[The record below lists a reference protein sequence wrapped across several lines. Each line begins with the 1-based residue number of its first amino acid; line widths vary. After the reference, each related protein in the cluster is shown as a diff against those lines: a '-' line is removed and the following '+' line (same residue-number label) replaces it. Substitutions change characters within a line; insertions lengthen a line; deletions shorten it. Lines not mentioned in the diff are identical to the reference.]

1 MFQYNQ
7 LFFLEGGEWIYMDLL
22 HYYMGRGVVNHSWLM
37 GFQECIRTQN
47 TGSKSKTQL
56 PQKKEN
62 YRLACFFKRNGL
74 VLQGKLTGHTIYTTT
89 TTHYRLKLHNR
100 LLHISI
106 IIIIIYFSRTWKT
119 WSHDLGCHRRVDPL
133 KDVDLFLCHPSTP
146 TTSSMFA
153 DVTTF
158 SRETLYSFI
167 TRMATWRLYANFF
180 FSKNFLFFFKMLTIF
195 IARWRTWKVVDFI
208 PRCHYMFT

>member
-1 MFQYNQ
+1 
-7 LFFLEGGEWIYMDLL
+7 MDLL

-74 VLQGKLTGHTIYTTT
+74 VLQGKLTGHTIYTEQQLPTIVQSYTT
-89 TTHYRLKLHNR
+89 GYYISV
-100 LLHISI
+100 LLLLYTI
-106 IIIIIYFSRTWKT
+106 ILSNQWKT

-133 KDVDLFLCHPSTP
+133 KDVDLFWCHPSTP

-158 SRETLYSFI
+158 SREKL
-167 TRMATWRLYANFF
+167 L
-180 FSKNFLFFFKMLTIF
+180 
-195 IARWRTWKVVDFI
+195 
-208 PRCHYMFT
+208 